1 MYRNSKNNDNLI
13 CNNSLITDESLEKNN
28 TTTSDNANNKISD
41 ISENNDVLHN
51 VDLILLNNGW
61 NDKNEQ
67 IIISIGE
74 NAASYKWMH
83 EKAETYNKTMY
94 KITNIILIILNT
106 LLSAETIIPNDNENT
121 FISILKKVVIYTVTL
136 ISVLQ
141 NFLKSQEAGEKH
153 SVAAGAFSELYHD
166 IQQQMCMFRRDRT
179 NAKIYVSN
187 CLKTYDSL
195 IVNNPDIN
203 DSIIKKFK
211 MTFKNSDIALP
222 DIADKI
228 QKIEIITEP
237 TTNIKGMTI
246 NTIESKEESKSN
258 LHSNNLNCN
267 NLAQIHNVFQIHGD
281 INDND
286 INDINGTELK
296 QLKNKFMQQKI
307 NYEYQRF
314 LQHSLETD

>member
-1 MYRNSKNNDNLI
+1 M
-13 CNNSLITDESLEKNN
+13 
-28 TTTSDNANNKISD
+28 
-41 ISENNDVLHN
+41 
-51 VDLILLNNGW
+51 
-61 NDKNEQ
+61 
-67 IIISIGE
+67 
-74 NAASYKWMH
+74 
-83 EKAETYNKTMY
+83 
-94 KITNIILIILNT
+94 
-106 LLSAETIIPNDNENT
+106 
-121 FISILKKVVIYTVTL
+121 
-136 ISVLQ
+136 
-141 NFLKSQEAGEKH
+141 KSQEACEKH